1 MADENDKYLTS
12 EEREG
17 REVVDELIR
26 LGYDK
31 RRETLGD
38 QFFDEIRSF
47 YNFIPQIRTTNP
59 SFRPKI
65 RFPDLQMMV
74 VQEAGDI
81 TDNAPIIYLAQDTQ
95 RKPEREKA
103 LQAQW
108 AAGRYN
114 MHALQAEI
122 WALMTGT
129 SFLQISY
136 RPDLYAGR
144 GGVTWRAWSG
154 ENVIT
159 DPWCSSDEDWEY
171 LILRVRMTY
180 DEIRRRFYK
189 HGWKLKP
196 EAGVTPNIANQMG
209 FQGGQGGQQGGQFD
223 AMQIPPGAMRSVRV
237 PGAGKGAPLGNPIV
251 DYVFL
256 HDDTRIKVEPA
267 KDAESVFPEP
277 LTVPKYPRGRL
288 QVWGDKYLLYDGPNP
303 YRKFPLVP
311 LHAMPPLTGFWAP
324 PPIRY
329 VLPFQQLAETM
340 TSQTVE
346 NAIRLNNQIMV
357 IIKGSGLSRDKVRG
371 LPGEILEA
379 EATQGGQPV
388 YYLAPQAM
396 PEQMVRIPN
405 EMIQRMMQLFGFS
418 PERQGKVAAG
428 NISSSLMDA
437 AIEQSE
443 KLLRLRGRY
452 YADAI
457 QKAAELTFSTM
468 LDYLGD
474 TSLPMV
480 EPNGRIIE
488 NVPWEGA
495 LPEEMEGWDVLV
507 DPNSVMPVAA
517 QARKKMALL
526 LRNLGSIDQDTLL
539 KWLDAPERE
548 DIIKKITQERL
559 QQAATVDQSKM
570 AKNKIA

>member
-1 MADENDKYLTS
+1 MAEVDKNLTAA
-12 EEREG
+12 EREG
-17 REVVDELIR
+17 REIVDELIH

-81 TDNAPIIYLAQDTQ
+81 TDNQPIIYLQQDSV
-95 RKPEREKA
+95 RKNEREKA
-103 LQAQW
+103 LLAQW

-114 MHALQAEI
+114 MEALSAEI

-129 SFLQISY
+129 AFIQISY
-136 RPDLYAGR
+136 RPELYAGR
-144 GGVTWRAWSG
+144 GGVAWKAWNP
-154 ENVIT
+154 ENVIV
-159 DPWCSSDEDWEY
+159 DPWCSSMDDCEY
-171 LILRVRMTY
+171 MILRVRMTY
-180 DEIRRRFYK
+180 DEIRRRFNK

-209 FQGGQGGQQGGQFD
+209 FGGGQTGGGQFD
-223 AMQIPPGAMRSVRV
+223 SMQIPPGPMRSVRI
-237 PGAGKGAPLGNPIV
+237 PGAGKAAPLGNPIV

-256 HDDTRIKVEPA
+256 HDDSRIKVEPV
-267 KDAESVFPEP
+267 KGAETPFPQP
-277 LTVPKYPRGRL
+277 ITVPKYPRGRL

-311 LHAMPPLTGFWAP
+311 VHAMPPLTGFWAP

-388 YYLAPQAM
+388 YYLSPQPM

-405 EMIQRMMQLFGFS
+405 EMIQRMMNLFGFS

-457 QKAAELTFSTM
+457 QSAAELTFGTM

-474 TSLPMV
+474 TSLPLV
-480 EPNGRIIE
+480 EPNGALIE
-488 NVPWEGA
+488 NVPWQGA

-507 DPNSVMPVAA
+507 DPNSVLPVAA
-517 QARKKMALL
+517 NARKKMALL
-526 LRNLGSIDQDTLL
+526 LRNLGSIDNDTLL
-539 KWLDAPERE
+539 KWLDAPDRE
-548 DIIKKITQERL
+548 DILKKVNQERML
-559 QQAATVDQSKM
+559 QAAGVDQRKQMSPGKVR
-570 AKNKIA
+570 

>member
-1 MADENDKYLTS
+1 MALDEKFLTPT
-12 EEREG
+12 EREG
-17 REVVDELIR
+17 REIVDELIR

-31 RRETLGD
+31 RRETHGD

-59 SFRPKI
+59 SFRPRI

-74 VQEAGDI
+74 IQEAGDI
-81 TDNAPIIYLAQDTQ
+81 TDNQPIIYLQQDSV
-95 RKPEREKA
+95 RKEEREKA
-103 LQAQW
+103 LLAQW
-108 AAGRYN
+108 TAGHYN
-114 MHALQAEI
+114 MEALSAEI
-122 WALMTGT
+122 WALMCGT
-129 SFLQISY
+129 AFIQISY
-136 RPDLYAGR
+136 RPEMYAGR
-144 GGVTWRAWSG
+144 GGVAWKAWNP
-154 ENVIT
+154 ENVIV
-159 DPWCSSDEDWEY
+159 DPWCSCMADCEY
-171 LILRVRMTY
+171 LIARVRMTY
-180 DEIRRRFYK
+180 DEIRRRFYRF
-189 HGWKLKP
+189 GWKLKP
-196 EAGVTPNIANQMG
+196 EGGITPNVSNQMG
-209 FQGGQGGQQGGQFD
+209 YQGGQSGGGQFD
-223 AMQIPPGAMRSVRV
+223 AMQVPPGPMRTVRV
-237 PGAGKGAPLGNPIV
+237 PGAGKAAPMGNPIV

-256 HDDTRIKVEPA
+256 HDDTRVKVEPA
-267 KDAESVFPEP
+267 EGYESPFPTP
-277 LTVPKYPRGRL
+277 VTVPKYPRGRL

-303 YRKFPLVP
+303 YRKFPFVP
-311 LHAMPPLTGFWAP
+311 VHAMPPLTGFWAP

-379 EATQGGQPV
+379 EQTQGGQPV

-396 PEQMVRIPN
+396 PEQMVRIPT

-452 YADAI
+452 YADAM
-457 QKAAELTFSTM
+457 QTAAELTFSTM

-474 TSLPMV
+474 TSLPLV
-480 EPNGRIIE
+480 EPNGDIIE
-488 NVPWEGA
+488 NVPWAGA

-507 DPNSVMPVAA
+507 DPNSVMPIAG
-517 QARKKMALL
+517 QARKKLALL
-526 LRNLGSIDQDTLL
+526 LRNLGSIDNDTLL

-548 DIIKKITQERL
+548 DILKKVQQERML
-559 QQAATVDQSKM
+559 QAAGVDERKQ
-570 AKNKIA
+570 AKLKG